1 MSSENSISQYIERL
15 KQGDSDAADQVWNRY
30 VRRLIQ
36 FAKNRFTTRRKS
48 VADEEDVVQQAF
60 CDFFQMVKEDRFS
73 RLEDRNDLWQVLAM
87 LVDRRAKDIL
97 RHQYSQ
103 KTGEG
108 LVRTESVFQTSPHD
122 SNSPGIASL
131 EDLLPTPE
139 TAAVFWE
146 LFENRLSLLNDPNL
160 REVALLKMQGHTN
173 REIADLQQTSQRTI
187 ERALYSIRKRW
198 TIAETDR

>member
-48 VADEEDVVQQAF
+48 VTDEEDVVQQAF

-122 SNSPGIASL
+122 SDSPGIASL

-198 TIAETDR
+198 TISETDR